1 MGSSDNIFDNSWSKS
16 GGEKV
21 TEWEDGKGISGQVES
36 GKKPDTKVTPWQ
48 DVKSDF

>member
-1 MGSSDNIFDNSWSKS
+1 MSSSDNILKNPWSGS
-16 GGEKV
+16 GNEKV
-21 TEWEDGKGISGQVES
+21 TEWQDGKGISGQVES